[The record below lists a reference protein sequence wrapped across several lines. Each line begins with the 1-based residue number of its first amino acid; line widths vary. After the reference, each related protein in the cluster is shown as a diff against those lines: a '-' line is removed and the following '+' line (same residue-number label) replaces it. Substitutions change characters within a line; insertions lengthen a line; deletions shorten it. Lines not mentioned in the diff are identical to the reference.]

1 MMKKVLEAGLAIAM
15 LSVLAAC
22 GGGGGGGDDR
32 PEKASMLV
40 DFDRDGVTGW
50 TGSTSDYTP
59 ETAPTNVTFEQ
70 RGLPAPINGKG
81 YFIGGTN
88 RSDDLFLFVK
98 KQFSGLKKNA
108 TYNLDFSLKFASNT
122 PSGCQGVGG
131 APGESVWI
139 YAGATAAEPKAVTV
153 NNDTRMN
160 IDRGNQ
166 AQGGKDAQVIGN
178 IANGLACGSTAYV
191 SKTVKNDKVQKVT
204 TDANGDVW
212 IILGIDSGFEA
223 YSSVTLQSVQIDATP
238 STP

>member
-1 MMKKVLEAGLAIAM
+1 MKKVLEAGIAITL
-15 LSVLAAC
+15 LSALAAC
-22 GGGGGGGDDR
+22 GGGSKGDDR
-32 PEKASMLV
+32 PQQASMLV
-40 DFDRDGVTGW
+40 DFNRDGITGW
-50 TGSTSDYTP
+50 TGSSSDYTP

-70 RGLPAPINGKG
+70 RGLPAPLSGNG

-98 KQFSGLKKNA
+98 KQVFGLQKNT

-131 APGESVWI
+131 APGESVWV
-139 YAGATAAEPKAVTV
+139 YAGAAAAEPKAVTV
-153 NNDTRMN
+153 NNDIRMN

-166 AQGGKDAQVIGN
+166 AQGGKEAQVIGN

-191 SKTVKNDKVQKVT
+191 SKTVKNDKPQKVT
-204 TDANGDVW
+204 ADANGAVW
-212 IILGIDSGFEA
+212 IMLGIDSGFEA

-238 STP
+238 VTL

>member
-1 MMKKVLEAGLAIAM
+1 MMKTILKAGLSAAI
-15 LSVLAAC
+15 LSTLAAC
-22 GGGGGGGDDR
+22 GGGSGVDDR
-32 PEKASMLV
+32 PRQASMLV

-50 TGSTSDYTP
+50 TGSSSDYTP

-70 RGLPAPINGKG
+70 RALAAPLTGKG

-98 KQFSGLKKNA
+98 KQFFGLEKNA

-122 PSGCQGVGG
+122 PSGCTGVGG
-131 APGESVWI
+131 APGEAVWV
-139 YAGATAAEPKAVTV
+139 YAGATATEPKAVTV
-153 NNDTRMN
+153 NNEIRMN

-166 AQGGKDAQVIGN
+166 AQGGKDAQVVGN
-178 IANGLACGSTAYV
+178 IANGQACGSTTYV
-191 SKTVKNDKVQKVT
+191 SKTVKNDKPQQVT
-204 TDANGDVW
+204 TDANGAVW

-238 STP
+238 VIK